1 MLHFVHRVRESW
13 SKNKHKRMQQNMED
27 KYMGGIGFPFLNNR
41 DCDRA
46 KTWGCGGGCGG
57 GCNSGCNSGCGWGGK
72 LGGFGRFG
80 RGKGR
85 GCNKGCGERGD
96 DDFLG
101 LGNMFGW

>member
-1 MLHFVHRVRESW
+1 M
-13 SKNKHKRMQQNMED
+13 D
-27 KYMGGIGFPFLNNR
+27 GIGFPFLNNR

-101 LGNMFGW
+101 LGGMFGW